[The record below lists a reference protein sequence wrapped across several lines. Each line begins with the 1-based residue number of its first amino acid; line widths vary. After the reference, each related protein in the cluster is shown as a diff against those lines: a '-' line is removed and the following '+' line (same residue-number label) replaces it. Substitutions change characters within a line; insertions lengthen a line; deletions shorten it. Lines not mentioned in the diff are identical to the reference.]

1 MAWTS
6 PVSRATGYLVTAA
19 RWNQDVVDNM
29 IDLDERLVG
38 VAARFPVAL
47 SGGFDI
53 TAGMAQTRTL
63 TEALTGFRYLQ
74 VLAGDSVQE
83 VAESPLIP
91 VALLPAHN
99 VSNPVMY
106 TTIDGRHLDRVNPA
120 TAALTEIGDLGISP
134 GNDMGLGEHNGILYL
149 LNWDGLL
156 YRVNWTTGA
165 AILVANTSLKSS
177 GRGRAFTSH
186 GGAAYISRGN
196 DLYTVNVASGVPTL
210 VWENATREFWGL
222 ASLNGVL
229 YAVNGNDLFMVDPDA
244 RTMTEVGD
252 TGVRDGVNGAG
263 LAPYNG
269 QLYWMHSTG
278 KLFTLNTTTGAATLV
293 ADSGPS
299 ANRSSLAVV
308 DAGAYIF
315 AGRHLS
321 LRRAANAT
329 QITVAP
335 QRSGRVH
342 GIVGIR

>member
-1 MAWTS
+1 MAWIS

-19 RWNQDVVDNM
+19 RWNQDVVDNV
-29 IDLDERLVG
+29 IDLDKRLAG
-38 VAARFPVAL
+38 VAARSAVAL

-53 TAGMAQTRTL
+53 TAGTAQTRTL
-63 TEALTGFRYLQ
+63 TEALTGFRYLH
-74 VLAGDSVQE
+74 VLAGDSNQE
-83 VAESPLIP
+83 VAESVLIP

-99 VSNPVMY
+99 VSNPIMY
-106 TTIDGRHLDRVNPA
+106 TANDGRNLDRVNPT
-120 TAALTEIGDLGISP
+120 TAALTEIGALGISL
-134 GNDMGLGEHNGILYL
+134 GNDTGLGEHNGILYL
-149 LNWDGLL
+149 LNSDGLL
-156 YRVNWTTGA
+156 YRVNTTTGA
-165 AILVANTSLKSS
+165 ATLVANTSLKSS

-196 DLYTVNVASGVPTL
+196 DLYTVNVTSGVPTL
-210 VWENATREFWGL
+210 VWENATRQFWGL

-229 YAVNGNDLFMVDPDA
+229 YAVSGNAFFTVDPDA
-244 RTMTEVGD
+244 RTMTEVGA
-252 TGVRDGVNGAG
+252 TGVRDGVNGGG

-269 QLYWMHSTG
+269 TLYWMHSVG
-278 KLFTLNTTTGAATLV
+278 KLYTLNTTTGAATLV
-293 ADSGPS
+293 ANSGQW

-329 QITVAP
+329 QLTVAP